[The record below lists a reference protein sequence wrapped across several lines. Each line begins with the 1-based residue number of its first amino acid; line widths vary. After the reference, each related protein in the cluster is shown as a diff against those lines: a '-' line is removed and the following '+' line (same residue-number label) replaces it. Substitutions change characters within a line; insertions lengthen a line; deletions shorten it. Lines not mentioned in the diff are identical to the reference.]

1 MKVSNN
7 ALNFLLAQYRAI
19 FKRAYVKGIASAVI
33 LTAGL
38 AAGQAQA
45 YTDLTQNTAGYWE
58 QVSDAQ
64 DLTVSGETTFT
75 SSSLETTKVYDDI
88 TITNGG
94 TLNNSGT
101 STKIETIIVKGDITI
116 NNGGNL
122 TLSKKNAHIA
132 GFDLGTTGRPDDDK
146 PKTAVGTLYNKTSGT
161 LTIGSG
167 SSNSYIQLHSAVLE
181 TGSKT
186 IINGSGASTA
196 ANSTVGTAAYL
207 FAGFGENPG
216 KLEIQKDATVEIKD
230 FGYLGIESKGTMTID
245 GNVEITASDVNSFA
259 GIRAADSSSSW
270 SADTNSTVNLTENA
284 DITVKAGSGKAMLL
298 APQVNINGATINVE
312 DGATFYLSGDVKT
325 NEESGS
331 AMVAASAGQFNM
343 TSGKLN
349 VAGTLVISNGTY
361 EADSVQTP
369 DLDETKLVN
378 TLTITDGELNGTGT
392 VQVAGKFAA
401 TAGIVDA
408 FLSGKDAD
416 GTANSNDGKFEFSGN
431 SSVFEVTGSDLFDLA
446 KYNFS
451 GSSADG
457 VDFILT
463 GSGTIAG
470 ENLAVSKALT
480 KNGTEASDDAK
491 NKLLIEATSL
501 TLGSDT
507 YAEETTLNFHSA
519 TARNLT
525 LIGKDHKFTLAD
537 AITVAAIDEVD
548 NPFLTEEGK
557 LKVAADGQLNLED
570 NTTITGGD
578 TKGLTI
584 AAGNFESADNITIK
598 SGSLT
603 VGNQQTGTDGYGVDA
618 SLALTGKLTL
628 DNSGANVITIAGN
641 GDQTIT
647 GDNSTSLTR
656 AATSTLDLTGVRDVV
671 INGHDTNLTTF
682 NVNKGGKLL
691 LSTTAFNKILDVA
704 GENTKSGSGILI
716 SGGYTYVDGSIQ
728 SANNAGLD
736 TTLLVSGTAAASD
749 KVVFSGSSV
758 GTLEARDTIWL
769 EDKTGSGTLK
779 IGSNELQA
787 QTFRLDGKGTTADD
801 KTTYAA
807 FKGTAMPSS

>member
-1 MKVSNN
+1 MAQGHGLISFWHLEFNEERSNPTICFVKFTSVKVSNN

-19 FKRAYVKGIASAVI
+19 FKRAYVKGLASAVL

-45 YTDLTQNTAGYWE
+45 YTELTQNTAGYWD
-58 QVSDAQ
+58 QVSDDQ
-64 DLTVSGETTFT
+64 DLTVSGENTFT
-75 SSSLETTKVYDDI
+75 SSSLDTTKVYNDI

-230 FGYLGIESKGTMTID
+230 FGYLGIESKGQMTID
-245 GNVEITASDVNSFA
+245 GNVEITASDANSFA
-259 GIRAADSSSSW
+259 GIRAADSSSSSW

-312 DGATFYLSGDVKT
+312 DGAIFYLSGDVENNNT
-325 NEESGS
+325 ESGA

-349 VAGTLVISNGTY
+349 VDGTLVISNGTY
-361 EADSVQTP
+361 DADSDQTP

-401 TAGIVDA
+401 TSGIVDA

-491 NKLLIEATSL
+491 TKLTIDAVNL

-507 YAEETTLNFHSA
+507 YTGTDTLNFHSA

-525 LIGKDHKFTLAD
+525 LVGKDNKFTLAD
-537 AITVAAIDEVD
+537 AVTMSAIDEVD
-548 NPFLTEEGK
+548 NPFLTEEDK
-557 LKVAADGQLNLED
+557 LKVAANSQLNLED

-584 AAGNFESADNITIK
+584 AAGNFKSNADITIK
-598 SGSLT
+598 SGALT
-603 VGNQQTGTDGYGVDA
+603 VGNQTTDTDEGYGVDA
-618 SLALTGKLTL
+618 SLALSGKLTL
-628 DNSGANVITIAGN
+628 
-641 GDQTIT
+641 
-647 GDNSTSLTR
+647 
-656 AATSTLDLTGVRDVV
+656 
-671 INGHDTNLTTF
+671 
-682 NVNKGGKLL
+682 
-691 LSTTAFNKILDVA
+691 
-704 GENTKSGSGILI
+704 
-716 SGGYTYVDGSIQ
+716 
-728 SANNAGLD
+728 
-736 TTLLVSGTAAASD
+736 VS
-749 KVVFSGSSV
+749 
-758 GTLEARDTIWL
+758 
-769 EDKTGSGTLK
+769 
-779 IGSNELQA
+779 
-787 QTFRLDGKGTTADD
+787 
-801 KTTYAA
+801 
-807 FKGTAMPSS
+807 